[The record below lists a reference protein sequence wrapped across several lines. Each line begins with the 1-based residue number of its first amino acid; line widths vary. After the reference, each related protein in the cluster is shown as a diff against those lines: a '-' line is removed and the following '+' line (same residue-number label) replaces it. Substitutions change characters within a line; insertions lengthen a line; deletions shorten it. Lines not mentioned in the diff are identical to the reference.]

1 MTYRE
6 IITNAAQNAKLCS
19 LTQQLPAS
27 LLQSGI
33 IALKE
38 RLSQYSNDNLLE
50 FSRQYI
56 DINVND
62 EELTS
67 IGYFKLNDNYKEGV
81 NFFTDITQEELL
93 TKPLM
98 SVLYDYKKNPSI
110 YYVKSTENSVIDL
123 PLNEENKKRLFAYCP
138 DVIVKDIETITRV
151 YVKLT
156 SEYINL
162 KFVSFEDIDLF
173 SKGSN
178 VYTCIQRTND
188 VIDFKTKCSQKDY
201 RVYYNEKFNFDDL
214 DKELDIPSKWVTLLT
229 TALTVDFSRMYP
241 RISDSTYTMLVTR
254 LEEMEHNIKTSS
266 SVNKFIGR
274 YNTTNNV
281 IGYNQG
287 LNGTFLL

>member
-27 LLQSGI
+27 ILQSGI

-56 DINVND
+56 D

-81 NFFTDITQEELL
+81 NFFTDITTEELL

-123 PLNEENKKRLFAYCP
+123 PLNEENKKRLFSYCP
-138 DVIVKDIETITRV
+138 DVIVKDIENITRV

-188 VIDFKTKCSQKDY
+188 VIDFKTKCSQKEY
-201 RVYYNEKFNFDDL
+201 RVYYNERFNFDDL

-274 YNTTNNV
+274 YNTFNNV

>member
-1 MTYRE
+1 
-6 IITNAAQNAKLCS
+6 
-19 LTQQLPAS
+19 
-27 LLQSGI
+27 
-33 IALKE
+33 
-38 RLSQYSNDNLLE
+38 
-50 FSRQYI
+50 
-56 DINVND
+56 
-62 EELTS
+62 
-67 IGYFKLNDNYKEGV
+67 
-81 NFFTDITQEELL
+81 
-93 TKPLM
+93 M
-98 SVLYDYKKNPSI
+98 SVLYDYKNNPSI

-123 PLNEENKKRLFAYCP
+123 PLNEENKKRLFSYCP
-138 DVIVKDIETITRV
+138 DVIVKDIENITRV

-173 SKGSN
+173 TKGSN
-178 VYTCIQRTND
+178 VYTCIPRTND

-201 RVYYNEKFNFDDL
+201 RVYYNERFNFDDL

-241 RISDSTYTMLVTR
+241 RISDSTYSMLVTR

-274 YNTTNNV
+274 YNTINNV

>member
-1 MTYRE
+1 M
-6 IITNAAQNAKLCS
+6 Q
-19 LTQQLPAS
+19 
-27 LLQSGI
+27 
-33 IALKE
+33 
-38 RLSQYSNDNLLE
+38 
-50 FSRQYI
+50 
-56 DINVND
+56 
-62 EELTS
+62 
-67 IGYFKLNDNYKEGV
+67 
-81 NFFTDITQEELL
+81 
-93 TKPLM
+93 

-110 YYVKSTENSVIDL
+110 IYVKVTDDGVVDM
-123 PLNEENKKRLFAYCP
+123 PLEDKSKFFSYCP

-151 YVKLT
+151 YVKLK

-178 VYTCIQRTND
+178 VYTFIQRTND
-188 VIDFKTKCSQKDY
+188 VIDFKTKCTQKDY
-201 RVYYNEKFNFDDL
+201 RVYYNERFNLDDL

-241 RISDSTYTMLVTR
+241 RISDSTYSMLLTR

-274 YNTTNNV
+274 YNTTNT